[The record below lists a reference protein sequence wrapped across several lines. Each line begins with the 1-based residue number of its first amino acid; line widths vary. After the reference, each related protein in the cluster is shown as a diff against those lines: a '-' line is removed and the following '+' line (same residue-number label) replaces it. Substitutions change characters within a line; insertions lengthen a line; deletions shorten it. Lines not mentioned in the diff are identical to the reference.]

1 LGYLSKLLPT
11 ILHKIS
17 AKSYRIIITFIV
29 LYVLL
34 IPQQLASFIILIL
47 DVSVDIDI
55 RAYWINRSIIIQY
68 VTIIIAIDKNV

>member
-1 LGYLSKLLPT
+1 MQYLSKLLKT

-29 LYVLL
+29 LYILL

-47 DVSVDIDI
+47 DVSVDMTLGHIG
-55 RAYWINRSIIIQY
+55 
-68 VTIIIAIDKNV
+68 

>member
-1 LGYLSKLLPT
+1 M
-11 ILHKIS
+11 
-17 AKSYRIIITFIV
+17 